1 MSSAVGGMNPH
12 LDRGDIVVLT
22 DFINLMGDN
31 PLVGWNDDRL
41 GPRFPDMSQPF
52 DNERRK
58 MFETVALEKGIAVRR
73 AVLVAVAGPN
83 LETAAEYRYLRRIG
97 ADVVGMST
105 VPEAIVAAH
114 CGMRSLALSVVTDL
128 CPADN
133 LEAANIR
140 EIIKTAE
147 KAEPDAARSRRR
159 VPQSAVGR
167 HGTRWTRNVSEGSRR
182 RKKSRKSRTAVLDL
196 WNRDKTFEKSVAL
209 LDGKPRFVFYEGP
222 PTANG
227 LPGVHHV
234 MARVCKDIVCR
245 FKTMTG
251 HQVIRKAGWDTHG
264 LPVEIEVEKELGI
277 SHKEQ
282 IEAYGVANFNA
293 KCRESVF
300 KYEKE
305 WDQVHAA
312 DGVLARPRAPVRHL
326 HQRLHRDRLVD
337 PQAFLGKR
345 SSLRRAQDRAVLPE
359 VRDVPLEPRGE
370 PRLQGR
376 R

>member
-1 MSSAVGGMNPH
+1 VPFVRGLHDRIQEAKAFIEDKARTRPRVALVLGTGLGGMARSIDAEAAIPYGEIPHFVEATGMGHHGNLIVGSLGGKDVVAMQGRLHYYEGYTMKEITFPLRVMRALGAGELVMSSAVGGMNPH

-140 EIIKTAE
+140 EIIETAE
-147 KAEPDAARSRRR
+147 KAEPTLRDLVVEYLSR
-159 VPQSAVGR
+159 
-167 HGTRWTRNVSEGSRR
+167 
-182 RKKSRKSRTAVLDL
+182 L
-196 WNRDKTFEKSVAL
+196 
-209 LDGKPRFVFYEGP
+209 
-222 PTANG
+222 
-227 LPGVHHV
+227 
-234 MARVCKDIVCR
+234 
-245 FKTMTG
+245 
-251 HQVIRKAGWDTHG
+251 
-264 LPVEIEVEKELGI
+264 
-277 SHKEQ
+277 
-282 IEAYGVANFNA
+282 
-293 KCRESVF
+293 
-300 KYEKE
+300 
-305 WDQVHAA
+305 
-312 DGVLARPRAPVRHL
+312 
-326 HQRLHRDRLVD
+326 
-337 PQAFLGKR
+337 
-345 SSLRRAQDRAVLPE
+345 
-359 VRDVPLEPRGE
+359 
-370 PRLQGR
+370 
-376 R
+376 